1 MLRKSV
7 SVRNRGKD
15 KRQNIFIARI
25 SHFHNMRFVVFA
37 QQENLLFVTCG
48 RITPLHSPTLL
59 LLRVVFDFFF
69 ALREAEISWSKIK
82 VYCMHFNYVT

>member
-1 MLRKSV
+1 M
-7 SVRNRGKD
+7 
-15 KRQNIFIARI
+15 
-25 SHFHNMRFVVFA
+25 
-37 QQENLLFVTCG
+37 LFVTCG